1 MIEKTKMWFNLP
13 KCPYCKEEL
22 DVKLEISPGP
32 IDDKFK
38 SDLLKA
44 YENFIE
50 IQAEVAPFGGKM
62 IKRMSQYS
70 LKFINRYLDHL
81 GAIPLV
87 LQSCSK
93 CDSVISSESLFDLMS
108 SQGSSS

>member
-1 MIEKTKMWFNLP
+1 M
-13 KCPYCKEEL
+13 
-22 DVKLEISPGP
+22 KLEITPGP

-38 SDLLKA
+38 SDLIKT

-50 IQAEVAPFGGKM
+50 IQAEVVPFGGKM
-62 IKRMSQYS
+62 IKRMAQYS
-70 LKFINRYLDHL
+70 LKFVDRYLDKI

-93 CDSVISSESLFDLMS
+93 CDSVISSQSVVDLMS
-108 SQGSSS
+108 SGSSGSS

>member
-1 MIEKTKMWFNLP
+1 LP

-22 DVKLEISPGP
+22 ELKLEINPTP
-32 IDDKFK
+32 IDDKFRD
-38 SDLLKA
+38 DLMKT

-62 IKRMSQYS
+62 MKRMASMT
-70 LKFINRYLDHL
+70 LKFVERYLDKI

-87 LQSCSK
+87 LHSCSK
-93 CDSVISSESLFDLMS
+93 CDSVISSQSIVDLMS
-108 SQGSSS
+108 SGGSGSS